1 LTQQINKFQKI
12 LRGPKVNTKKL
23 LFYLLAALLGGC
35 IPVMSLHPLYTEE
48 DVVFEANLIGTWMD
62 DPDNPKTTW
71 EFSRAVAKEK
81 AYKLVYSDEEG
92 KKGAFVV
99 HLVKLKNRLFLD
111 VFPDQFPS
119 EQQDWENMKWAYNF
133 FFFEPAHTFIKIDSI
148 EPQLKMRRTICDDMK
163 ELLKEDPNVVK
174 HELVEDKIILTAST
188 KELQAFVLKYA
199 YDIRVFPAKIVL
211 TRKETKSPQPSPEK
225 GLNEGPKGK

>member
-1 LTQQINKFQKI
+1 MK
-12 LRGPKVNTKKL
+12 TKKF

-48 DVVFEANLIGTWMD
+48 DVVFEANLIGTWVD
-62 DPDNPKTTW
+62 DPDKPNTTW
-71 EFSRAVAKEK
+71 EFIRTGTEEK
-81 AYKLVYSDEEG
+81 TYKLVYSDNDG
-92 KKGAFVV
+92 KKGSFVV
-99 HLVKLKNRLFLD
+99 HMVKLENRLFLD

-119 EQQDWENMKWAYNF
+119 EQQDWEKMKLAYNY
-133 FFFEPAHTFIKIDSI
+133 FFFEPAHTFIKIDYI
-148 EPQLKMRRTICDDMK
+148 EPKLKMRRMVEDDMK
-163 ELLKEDPNVVK
+163 ELLKEDPNVIK

-211 TRKETKSPQPSPEK
+211 TYKETKSPQPSPEK
-225 GLNEGPKGK
+225 KPNEVPKEK

>member
-1 LTQQINKFQKI
+1 MKI
-12 LRGPKVNTKKL
+12 KKL

-48 DVVFEANLIGTWMD
+48 DVVFEAKLLGTWMD

-71 EFSRAVAKEK
+71 EFSRAGTKEK
-81 AYKLVYSDEEG
+81 AYKLVYSDEES
-92 KKGAFVV
+92 KKGSFVV
-99 HLVKLKNRLFLD
+99 HLVKLENRLFLD

-119 EQQDWENMKWAYNF
+119 EQQEWENMKWAYNY
-133 FFFEPAHTFIKIDSI
+133 FFFEPAHTFIKIDYI
-148 EPQLKMRRTICDDMK
+148 EPHLKMRQTVSDDMK
-163 ELLKEDPNVVK
+163 ELLKENPNVIK
-174 HELVEDKIILTAST
+174 HELVEDKIVLTAST

-199 YDIRVFPAKIVL
+199 YDIRVFPAKIDL

-225 GLNEGPKGK
+225 DPNEVPKGNQTRQK